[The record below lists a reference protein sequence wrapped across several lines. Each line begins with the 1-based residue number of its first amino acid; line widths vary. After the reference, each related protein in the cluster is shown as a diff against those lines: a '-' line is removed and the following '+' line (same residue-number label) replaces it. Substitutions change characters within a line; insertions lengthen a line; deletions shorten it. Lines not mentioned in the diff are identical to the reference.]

1 MLAVTTF
8 VAIFKR
14 EVKPLPPSKS
24 STSSRSVKTNHHK
37 HHSKEEID
45 DNDDDDGELDAS
57 EIGLKETYHRLWAV
71 CQLPAVR
78 WLFVILL
85 TYRLP
90 TALSDNVKFLKG
102 VEFGLSKSTTALL
115 SPTVILP
122 LGIAV
127 PIMAAKIWHGHPL
140 RQFMTAYK
148 IRVTLVPLLDVLMLL
163 VIRHHNSVGGASSS
177 SWSIMNSR
185 GFFWFAIV
193 SSTALQTIVNSL
205 QFNAQMTFFASRVD
219 PAIGGSYM
227 TLLNTAGNL
236 GGTWPSSLTMLLVG
250 KLTTPPTCTPSTTI
264 DGGGDVCTGGRD
276 AYFPLQL
283 VYSVLGIAWILLCG
297 QKVRRIAELP
307 DDAWRTHLLDDSDE
321 STHHTNLSD
330 YDDIEAATNAK
341 DSVSRRKKEEKHE

>member
-1 MLAVTTF
+1 
-8 VAIFKR
+8 
-14 EVKPLPPSKS
+14 
-24 STSSRSVKTNHHK
+24 
-37 HHSKEEID
+37 
-45 DNDDDDGELDAS
+45 
-57 EIGLKETYHRLWAV
+57 
-71 CQLPAVR
+71 LPAVR
-78 WLFVILL
+78 WLFVILF

-127 PIMAAKIWHGHPL
+127 PLVAAKIWHGHPL

-163 VIRHHNSVGGASSS
+163 VIRQQNSAGASSS
-177 SWSIMNSR
+177 SIMNSR

-193 SSTALQTIVNSL
+193 ASTALQTIVNSL

-250 KLTTPPTCTPSTTI
+250 KLTTPPTCTPSTTME
-264 DGGGDVCTGGRD
+264 GGGEVCTGGRD
-276 AYFPLQL
+276 AYFPLQV
-283 VYSVLGIAWILLCG
+283 VYSVLGVAWILLCG
-297 QKVRRIAELP
+297 KKVRRIAELP
-307 DDAWRTHLLDDSDE
+307 DDAWRTHLLDSNE
-321 STHHTNLSD
+321 STHTNLSD
-330 YDDIEAATNAK
+330 YEDIEAANVN
-341 DSVSRRKKEEKHE
+341 DSSRRKKDEKHE